1 MKDLFSIRDNTI
13 VRWQHGDSVC
23 LAARKM
29 FRLQTADIVRLPG
42 HNVILLK
49 KEQPN
54 NRLTIRRS
62 VPTILFDFYL
72 WLKASILSADNKQPS
87 ERRLINA

>member
-49 KEQPN
+49 KG
-54 NRLTIRRS
+54 
-62 VPTILFDFYL
+62 
-72 WLKASILSADNKQPS
+72 AA
-87 ERRLINA
+87 